1 MTEQERQKHCYL
13 GDGVYAYF
21 DGFSIRLRTGSHKDG
36 EYEQQIW
43 LDPSVLESLNR
54 FNAHVRG
61 LVKENDDN
69 N

>member
-21 DGFSIRLRTGSHKDG
+21 DGYSIRLRTGSHTDSD
-36 EYEQQIW
+36 YDQQIW
-43 LDPSVLESLNR
+43 LEPSVLESLNR

>member
-1 MTEQERQKHCYL
+1 MTEQERQMHSYL

-21 DGFSIRLRTGSHKDG
+21 DGYSIRLRTGSHKDSD
-36 EYEQQIW
+36 YEQQIW
-43 LDPSVLESLNR
+43 LDPNVLGSLNR